1 MEVVAVTLVAC
12 TITEFNT
19 KNSKCSKCR
28 VNAYHLSH
36 PGYFGKKGI
45 RHFREKKNQSYMTTI
60 NLEKLWTL
68 VPEASRKNS
77 TESKAAVIDVVKS
90 VSTASL
96 LFSNLLM
103 ITCYRATSKCSDREL
118 SPKSLASFAPNFS
131 PRPLNNASKPS
142 VVFANSSLE
151 KLDHARSN

>member
-1 MEVVAVTLVAC
+1 MHHHRIQYE
-12 TITEFNT
+12 
-19 KNSKCSKCR
+19 K
-28 VNAYHLSH
+28 YH

-90 VSTASL
+90 GYFKVLGSGAL
-96 LFSNLLM
+96 PQVPCIVRAKLFSKSAETR
-103 ITCYRATSKCSDREL
+103 IKAAGGVCEL
-118 SPKSLASFAPNFS
+118 VA
-131 PRPLNNASKPS
+131 
-142 VVFANSSLE
+142 
-151 KLDHARSN
+151 